1 MYLKYCE
8 GKDLEIL
15 RSKYRNEIESLPLK
29 NDDSTYKNFIIYDF
43 VMNSNGEK
51 NKFVDCG
58 AGPSSLAW
66 LLCEHFEEGHMID
79 ISVKNSF
86 QRKNLYHNIG
96 DFFTYIESHEDNT
109 INYALDGCS
118 LTHFE
123 YGENGNTGLLK
134 AADSLYRKIKKGGYV
149 VIASDVIAHTDE
161 SYHNQNEFVKV
172 DDIFLSKNKLV
183 KGSMKLIEKNE
194 FESLKHSIKIEKIEA
209 GGSVANTMAGISYLK
224 GNASFIGKINTD
236 EFGKIYK
243 KSLEKINVNF
253 SYIEKDENLP
263 TGASIIFITPDSER
277 TMCTYLGISSQLSK
291 NDIDEKNI
299 KDYEIIFLEGY
310 LWDKGMS
317 EQMFKQVINL
327 AKKNNIKIAMSLSD
341 IFCVSRHR
349 EDFFKLF
356 INDLDILIGNENEIN
371 ELMQKNN
378 LLDSLNELKNIN
390 KLIIITRS
398 ENGSVTVLNNEI
410 TNCESVKVEKVLDLT
425 GAGDLFA
432 AGFLKEYLDKSNIKK
447 CLQTGSNLAAK
458 IIQKVGARL
467 N

>member
-1 MYLKYCE
+1 MSK
-8 GKDLEIL
+8 KIL
-15 RSKYRNEIESLPLK
+15 GIGNAI
-29 NDDSTYKNFIIYDF
+29 
-43 VMNSNGEK
+43 
-51 NKFVDCG
+51 VD
-58 AGPSSLAW
+58 
-66 LLCEHFEEGHMID
+66 
-79 ISVKNSF
+79 V
-86 QRKNLYHNIG
+86 
-96 DFFTYIESHEDNT
+96 
-109 INYALDGCS
+109 
-118 LTHFE
+118 
-123 YGENGNTGLLK
+123 
-134 AADSLYRKIKKGGYV
+134 
-149 VIASDVIAHTDE
+149 
-161 SYHNQNEFVKV
+161 FVKV
-172 DDIFLSKNKLV
+172 NDDFLLKNNLT
-183 KGSMKLIEKNE
+183 KGSMKLLEKQE
-194 FESLKHSIKIEKIEA
+194 FESLKSTIKIEKIEA
-209 GGSVANTMAGISYLK
+209 GGSVANTMAGIAYLK
-224 GNASFIGKINTD
+224 GDASFIGKIKSD

-243 KSLEKINVNF
+243 KSLEKINVSF
-253 SYIEKDENLP
+253 LYSEKEENLS
-263 TGASIIFITPDSER
+263 TGASLIFITPDSER

-291 NDIDEKNI
+291 EDINEDYI

-317 EQMFKQVINL
+317 EEMFKHVINL

-341 IFCVSRHR
+341 IFCVTRHR
-349 EDFFKLF
+349 EDFFKLLK
-356 INDLDILIGNENEIN
+356 NDLNILIGNENEIN

-378 LLDSLNELKNIN
+378 LLDSMNELKNIN